1 MCFSW
6 TLLKVEVTQPTLLT
20 ISTMYVVFSV
30 FHGRLRV
37 CKFVRKVTK
46 FLLRD
51 SIIEPGE
58 AQKNQHAESRVYIV
72 DKKKWFVSEY
82 QYVRASDM
90 KGNTKWQYLEDNW
103 ITLMLATPHQIVP
116 TLKVA
121 RRKDLKGSNSTSG
134 DGGRVFSEGSLQLEA
149 TSSILY
155 PIPMF
160 NWTLHP

>member
-30 FHGRLRV
+30 VHGRLRV

-58 AQKNQHAESRVYIV
+58 AQKNQHV

-82 QYVRASDM
+82 HQYVRASDM

>member
-1 MCFSW
+1 M
-6 TLLKVEVTQPTLLT
+6 TQSTLLT

-58 AQKNQHAESRVYIV
+58 AQKNQHVESRVYIV

-134 DGGRVFSEGSLQLEA
+134 DGKSPVKALSNWKQLHPFYFQFQCSIVFS
-149 TSSILY
+149 
-155 PIPMF
+155 IPRF
-160 NWTLHP
+160 QIYNHKK